1 MKREESQG
9 RKSNSID
16 YQPNH
21 CLHHNVT
28 FVFSWL
34 HVGYQR
40 FFCVSRYS
48 VIRIFR
54 FWNTWLGYQ
63 WLPRWGSGLL
73 LQLIVSALHFTL
85 SWIPVLVGNK
95 SPVKIISNWFVIF
108 FSCLY
113 SLYVT
118 MIMVVCEKRKNE
130 KTNLISFKFFYVY
143 AHVYAIIKVGSF
155 SEENGKKRWCGP
167 AKIKIKNT

>member
-28 FVFSWL
+28 FFFFLVTCRLSKVLLCQQVFSHSDIPFLEYLTWIPMATQVRLWTFVTIDWL
-34 HVGYQR
+34 
-40 FFCVSRYS
+40 CPS
-48 VIRIFR
+48 
-54 FWNTWLGYQ
+54 
-63 WLPRWGSGLL
+63 
-73 LQLIVSALHFTL
+73 HFTL
-85 SWIPVLVGNK
+85 SWIPDLVGNK
-95 SPVKIISNWFVIF
+95 FPVKIISNWFVIF

-130 KTNLISFKFFYVY
+130 NTNLISFKFFYVY
-143 AHVYAIIKVGSF
+143 AHVYAKVGSF
-155 SEENGKKRWCGP
+155 SEESGKKRWCGP
-167 AKIKIKNT
+167 AKITIKNT

>member
-9 RKSNSID
+9 CKSNSID

-28 FVFSWL
+28 FFFFLVTCRLSKVLLCQQVFSHLDIPFLEYLTWIPMATQVRLWTFVTIDWL
-34 HVGYQR
+34 
-40 FFCVSRYS
+40 CPS
-48 VIRIFR
+48 
-54 FWNTWLGYQ
+54 
-63 WLPRWGSGLL
+63 
-73 LQLIVSALHFTL
+73 HFTL
-85 SWIPVLVGNK
+85 SWIPDLVGNK
-95 SPVKIISNWFVIF
+95 FPVKIISNWFVIF

-130 KTNLISFKFFYVY
+130 NTNFISFKFFMYMHMFMQLWKLVLSVRRM
-143 AHVYAIIKVGSF
+143 A
-155 SEENGKKRWCGP
+155 KKDDVDLL
-167 AKIKIKNT
+167 KLQ